1 MVRTLALA
9 AIPAAVAL
17 RAPLPAA
24 TRPRRSAALRMV
36 DPSLVDAATAF
47 DASAFHSTLELA
59 AIQGRTCVEDASWW
73 CTVQNGVQGAIEGLH
88 DGIHD
93 GLGIKQNSWGI
104 SIILFTAF
112 LRTIIYPLNFISYES
127 TERNKALKPYMDKI
141 KDRYGEDQQ
150 AVNLA
155 TAKLYEMTETN
166 PLAGCLPAIAQIPVF
181 IALYRSVLNLAFD
194 QKIGEG
200 FFFVP
205 NLEGPTYDNGRGIQW
220 LTENWVDGVPSLGW
234 HDTLAFL
241 ALPVALVL
249 TQSVSM
255 RVLTPPPD
263 PADKSAQNANRVL
276 KYLPL
281 MIGWFSANVPS
292 GLGLY
297 WMTSNVFSVAGSL
310 GAKAYLKANPPKL
323 DVELREL
330 GLDDESAGVKLPA
343 TLEEALV
350 EARINAKPDRSPL
363 RVGIQPIPMFLTVDA
378 NAAQIDDSDE
388 LVVADEIEVMS
399 R

>member
-24 TRPRRSAALRMV
+24 TRPRRSGALRMV
-36 DPSLVDAATAF
+36 DPPLVDAATAF

-93 GLGIKQNSWGI
+93 GLGVKQNSWGI

-112 LRTIIYPLNFISYES
+112 LRTVIYPLNFISYES

-166 PLAGCLPAIAQIPVF
+166 PLAGCLPAIAQTVSYTH
-181 IALYRSVLNLAFD
+181 LTL
-194 QKIGEG
+194 
-200 FFFVP
+200 
-205 NLEGPTYDNGRGIQW
+205 PT
-220 LTENWVDGVPSLGW
+220 
-234 HDTLAFL
+234 
-241 ALPVALVL
+241 
-249 TQSVSM
+249 
-255 RVLTPPPD
+255 
-263 PADKSAQNANRVL
+263 K
-276 KYLPL
+276 
-281 MIGWFSANVPS
+281 
-292 GLGLY
+292 
-297 WMTSNVFSVAGSL
+297 
-310 GAKAYLKANPPKL
+310 
-323 DVELREL
+323 
-330 GLDDESAGVKLPA
+330 
-343 TLEEALV
+343 
-350 EARINAKPDRSPL
+350 RI
-363 RVGIQPIPMFLTVDA
+363 V
-378 NAAQIDDSDE
+378 
-388 LVVADEIEVMS
+388 
-399 R
+399 